1 MRADLDNMKG
11 STVDA
16 MSAAI
21 DNAAVMVF
29 CISLAYKESSSEHT
43 TLSPDTHP
51 PLSDFVWCRRCL
63 QTVGSKLS
71 IATSKKS
78 RWCP

>member
-1 MRADLDNMKG
+1 MKG

-29 CISLAYKESSSEHT
+29 CISLAYKELSSEHNPRT
-43 TLSPDTHP
+43 PTRLG
-51 PLSDFVWCRRCL
+51 L
-63 QTVGSKLS
+63 TVV
-71 IATSKKS
+71 
-78 RWCP
+78 

>member
-29 CISLAYKESSSEHT
+29 CISLAYKESSSEHRQ
-43 TLSPDTHP
+43 SPDTHP
-51 PLSDFVWCRRCL
+51 PLSDIRVVLVCL

-71 IATSKKS
+71 IATSKTS
-78 RWCP
+78 RWCPC

>member
-1 MRADLDNMKG
+1 MKG

-43 TLSPDTHP
+43 QPPDTHLP
-51 PLSDFVWCRRCL
+51 VLRINVWCRRCV
-63 QTVGSKLS
+63 QTAGSKLS
-71 IATSKKS
+71 IATSKNT
-78 RWCP
+78 RWCPS

>member
-1 MRADLDNMKG
+1 MVRCALPSSVLDLLPLTLFRADLDNMKG

-43 TLSPDTHP
+43 IPGHSLAS
-51 PLSDFVWCRRCL
+51 V
-63 QTVGSKLS
+63 
-71 IATSKKS
+71 
-78 RWCP
+78 

>member
-1 MRADLDNMKG
+1 MKG

-29 CISLAYKESSSEHT
+29 CISLAYKESSSEHRQ
-43 TLSPDTHP
+43 SPDISP
-51 PLSDFVWCRRCL
+51 ASV
-63 QTVGSKLS
+63 
-71 IATSKKS
+71 
-78 RWCP
+78 

>member
-1 MRADLDNMKG
+1 MKG

-43 TLSPDTHP
+43 IRGHSPACASH
-51 PLSDFVWCRRCL
+51 
-63 QTVGSKLS
+63 
-71 IATSKKS
+71 
-78 RWCP
+78 

>member
-1 MRADLDNMKG
+1 MKG

-29 CISLAYKESSSEHT
+29 CISLAYKESSSEHKIPGHLT
-43 TLSPDTHP
+43 RLCLT
-51 PLSDFVWCRRCL
+51 FVWCRRCVL

-71 IATSKKS
+71 IATSKTS

>member
-43 TLSPDTHP
+43 IPGHLLAS
-51 PLSDFVWCRRCL
+51 V
-63 QTVGSKLS
+63 
-71 IATSKKS
+71 
-78 RWCP
+78 

>member
-1 MRADLDNMKG
+1 MKG

-29 CISLAYKESSSEHT
+29 CISLAYKESSSEHNGFI
-43 TLSPDTHP
+43 TLTR
-51 PLSDFVWCRRCL
+51 LCLTFV
-63 QTVGSKLS
+63 
-71 IATSKKS
+71 
-78 RWCP
+78 

>member
-29 CISLAYKESSSEHT
+29 CISLAYKESSSEHGFIPEH
-43 TLSPDTHP
+43 SPA
-51 PLSDFVWCRRCL
+51 SV
-63 QTVGSKLS
+63 
-71 IATSKKS
+71 
-78 RWCP
+78 